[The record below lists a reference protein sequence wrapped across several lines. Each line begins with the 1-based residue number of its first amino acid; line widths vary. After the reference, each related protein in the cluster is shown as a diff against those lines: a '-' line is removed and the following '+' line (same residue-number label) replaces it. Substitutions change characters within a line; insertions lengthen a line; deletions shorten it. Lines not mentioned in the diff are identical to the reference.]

1 MAGEGKGFI
10 GSVAVHAGIIAV
22 LIGAS
27 WFASRHTG
35 ESLEAYDPLIVTLD
49 GIPGK
54 KPGQIGKTHGVAQG
68 DERGVAGG
76 VHTDTPQTT
85 WPLRGKIT
93 DGHARQQRVLEALR
107 QRLAPRCFRVHHGGG
122 DGGNLRVDA
131 RDDFRQLS
139 PLVAVHQLGHCGA
152 LHAHRVQLRAQ
163 PARPLLRGGG
173 Q

>member
-35 ESLEAYDPLIVTLD
+35 ESLEAYDPHRDLD

-76 VHTDTPQTT
+76 VPRIHIKKLD
-85 WPLRGKIT
+85 
-93 DGHARQQRVLEALR
+93 LEKLEQDR
-107 QRLAPRCFRVHHGGG
+107 QRPPNR
-122 DGGNLRVDA
+122 
-131 RDDFRQLS
+131 
-139 PLVAVHQLGHCGA
+139 
-152 LHAHRVQLRAQ
+152 
-163 PARPLLRGGG
+163 PARRRPRPPSPTAA
-173 Q
+173 